1 MLVSTDERIACL
13 LKVRLEK
20 ITPITRIIVFG
31 SRVHGVASPDSDL
44 DIFIELPDLT
54 NSLRQQISEIAWEI
68 GFEEGIFIST
78 FVATT
83 RDLTNGPLAAN
94 PILQAINTEGIP
106 V

>member
-1 MLVSTDERIACL
+1 MLVFTDERIASL
-13 LKVRLEK
+13 LKDRLEE
-20 ITPITRIIVFG
+20 ITPITRLIVFG
-31 SRVHGVASPDSDL
+31 SRARGDASPDADL

-68 GFEEGIFIST
+68 GFEEGVLIST
-78 FVATT
+78 FIATT
-83 RDLTNGPLAAN
+83 QELSSGPLAAN